1 MAGESS
7 DFGASI
13 AELQAVLL
21 GTDSIDGFLQELAGL
36 AESLGVLMRGSPA
49 LFFMPGASHGNQRSF
64 PSREGSVPRSSR
76 RAAGAWS
83 MTGSCGS
90 PARPAPRG

>member
-36 AESLGVLMRGSPA
+36 AEALGVLMRGSPA
-49 LFFMPGASHGNQRSF
+49 VRADNLVHVMPPGDIR
-64 PSREGSVPRSSR
+64 
-76 RAAGAWS
+76 
-83 MTGSCGS
+83 
-90 PARPAPRG
+90 